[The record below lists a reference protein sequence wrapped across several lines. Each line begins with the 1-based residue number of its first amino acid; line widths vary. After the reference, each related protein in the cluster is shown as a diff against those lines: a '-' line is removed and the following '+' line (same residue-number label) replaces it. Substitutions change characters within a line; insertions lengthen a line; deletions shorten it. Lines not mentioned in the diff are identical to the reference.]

1 MKTAIIT
8 GASGEIGAAIAKR
21 FAIEGYCLVLHYH
34 KNKQKAE
41 ELAKQLQTRCI
52 VVQADLTKEADA
64 MFLIAQAEQT
74 FGSIDV
80 LVNNAGISQTKL
92 LIDTTECDY
101 MQIFDTNIKSAI
113 TMSRLAC
120 RNMIANQSGK
130 IVNISSIWGEVGAS
144 CETLYSSSKA
154 AMIGFSLALAKEL
167 GSANIT
173 VNVVSPGMIAT
184 QMNAHLNQE
193 DLEQIKSETPLSR
206 LGTPEDVANAVYF
219 FASEQANFITG
230 QVLSVG
236 GGWCK

>member
-8 GASGEIGAAIAKR
+8 GASGEIGATIAKR

-64 MFLIAQAEQT
+64 KFLIAQAEQA

-92 LIDTTECDY
+92 LIDTTESDY
-101 MQIFDTNIKSAI
+101 IQMFDTNIKSAI

-120 RNMIANQSGK
+120 RNMIANQGGR

-144 CETLYSSSKA
+144 CETLYSSAKA

-184 QMNAHLNQE
+184 QMNAHLNFE
-193 DLEQIKSETPLSR
+193 DLEQIKSETPLCR

-219 FASEQANFITG
+219 FASNQANFITG